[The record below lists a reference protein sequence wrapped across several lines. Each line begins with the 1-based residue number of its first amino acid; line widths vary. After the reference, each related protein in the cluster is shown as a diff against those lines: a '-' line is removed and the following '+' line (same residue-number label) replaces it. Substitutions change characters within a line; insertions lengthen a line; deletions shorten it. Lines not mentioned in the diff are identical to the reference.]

1 MLDNDQKTFLIIDD
15 DETLVMVTSRALSKR
30 GFQVFTALNG
40 DDALTLCEQ
49 HEPNFISL
57 DLKLAEETGLHLIP
71 KLKQISPDSKIVMLT
86 AYASI
91 ATAVD
96 AIKLGAH
103 QYLCKPVDADQLL
116 AGFEDD
122 NLQGPSSATVSD
134 QPISVKRLE
143 WERIQQALQNNDG
156 NISATARE
164 LGMHRRTLQRKL
176 QKHPVK
182 N

>member
-1 MLDNDQKTFLIIDD
+1 MLDKNRFLIIDD
-15 DETLVMVTSRALSKR
+15 DEVLVHVTARALSKR
-30 GFQVFTALNG
+30 GFDVTTATNG
-40 DDALTLCEQ
+40 EQALEQCEQ
-49 HEPNFISL
+49 HQPDYISL

-71 KLKQISPDSKIVMLT
+71 KLKTIAPDSKIVMLT

-103 QYLCKPVDADQLL
+103 QYLCKPVNADQLL
-116 AGFEDD
+116 TGFKEDRIE
-122 NLQGPSSATVSD
+122 NQTITT

-156 NISATARE
+156 NVSATARE
-164 LGMHRRTLQRKL
+164 LGLHRRTLQRKL

-182 N
+182 K